1 MKRNYT
7 GQALNRE
14 LS

>member
-7 GQALNRE
+7 HCE
-14 LS
+14 